1 MLLSLFIQELV
12 YTLDDNFITGF
23 VSEYLPSVRISQL
36 GDQFITSSLWNQV
49 FSRCPFL
56 SWTNNIFGNNYVME
70 KGKERFLL

>member
-1 MLLSLFIQELV
+1 MLLYLFIQELV

-23 VSEYLPSVRISQL
+23 VSEYLPGVRISQL
-36 GDQFITSSLWNQV
+36 GDGFLMSPLWNLI

-70 KGKERFLL
+70 KGKGFSW